1 MNPLRDQNYLAI
13 DLELN
18 NKNDGTT
25 PRIIQVG
32 VSIGSPVRPDDIKT
46 FSWYI
51 NSEEPITPFISN
63 LTGITDE
70 IIKEKAVPHKI
81 VAEELG
87 ALIKSYNCFVNP
99 CVWGGGGEGN
109 DATELKDEFRV
120 RKIDFPFFGRRVIDV
135 KTLYV
140 FNQITTGRTP
150 SGGLRKSMISYGLTF
165 DGTPHRAEI
174 DAKNTLR
181 FFFYFLE
188 KQRKFEEYRMMM
200 KEMK

>member
-1 MNPLRDQNYLAI
+1 MNEIRDINYLGI

-18 NKNDGTT
+18 NLQNGTV

-32 VSIGSPVRPDDIKT
+32 IAWGSPVRPDDIKT

-51 NSEEPITPFISN
+51 NPEEPITPFITQ

-70 IIKEKAVPHKI
+70 IIKEKSVSHEV
-81 VAEELG
+81 VAKELG
-87 ALIKSYNCFVNP
+87 ALININNCFVNP
-99 CVWGGGGEGN
+99 VTWGQG
-109 DATELKDEFRV
+109 DAEELKTEFRERNIV
-120 RKIDFPFFGRRVIDV
+120 FPFFGRRIFDV

-140 FNQITTGRTP
+140 FNQITQGKTP
-150 SGGLRKSMISYGLTF
+150 SGGLRKSMISYGLDF
-165 DGTPHRAEI
+165 DGTPHRADI

-188 KQRKFEEYRMMM
+188 KQRKFEEYTPNA
-200 KEMK
+200 

>member
-1 MNPLRDQNYLAI
+1 MNPIRPQNFISI

-18 NKNDGTT
+18 NKQDGTT

-51 NSEEPITPFISN
+51 DPEEEITEFITK
-63 LTGITDE
+63 LTGIDNQL
-70 IIKEKAVPHKI
+70 IKEKAVPHQI

-87 ALIKSYNCFVNP
+87 ALININKCFVNP
-99 CVWGGGGEGN
+99 VTWGQG
-109 DATELKDEFRV
+109 DADELKAEFRE
-120 RKIDFPFFGRRVIDV
+120 RNIHFPFFGRRILDV

-140 FNQITTGRTP
+140 FNQMVQGKSP
-150 SGGLRKSMISYGLTF
+150 SGGLRKSMLSYGLTF
-165 DGTPHRAEI
+165 EGQSHRAEI
-174 DAKNTLR
+174 DALNTLR

-188 KQRKFEEYRMMM
+188 KQRKFEEYRFQM
-200 KEMK
+200 KEMR

>member
-1 MNPLRDQNYLAI
+1 MNPIRDQNFISI

-25 PRIIQVG
+25 PKIIQVG

-46 FSWYI
+46 FSWYLDP
-51 NSEEPITPFISN
+51 EEEITPFITK
-63 LTGITDE
+63 LTGIDNQL
-70 IIKEKAVPHKI
+70 IKEKAVPHQI

-87 ALIKSYNCFVNP
+87 ALININKCFVNP
-99 CVWGGGGEGN
+99 VTWGQG
-109 DATELKDEFRV
+109 DADELKAEFRE
-120 RKIDFPFFGRRVIDV
+120 RNINFPFFGRRILDV

-140 FNQITTGRTP
+140 FNQMVQGKSP
-150 SGGLRKSMISYGLTF
+150 SGGLRKSMIAYGIDF
-165 DGTPHRAEI
+165 QGQSHRADI

-188 KQRKFEEYRMMM
+188 KQRKFEEYRFQMN
-200 KEMK
+200 ELR